1 MHVNN
6 IKVYFLLSSS
16 LFNTLSS
23 AIMMM
28 SMGISI
34 SNSNIKYLHIIK
46 HSAGKT
52 RKNYLKKLLSI
63 LFFLKKA
70 RNQTLAYAKAKVE
83 LTLPPNFSVQYLSTF
98 VKICRLRGGK
108 NSTKTRLV

>member
-46 HSAGKT
+46 A
-52 RKNYLKKLLSI
+52 
-63 LFFLKKA
+63 F
-70 RNQTLAYAKAKVE
+70 
-83 LTLPPNFSVQYLSTF
+83 
-98 VKICRLRGGK
+98 CRQ
-108 NSTKTRLV
+108 N